1 MAAMKDASLAYGV
14 SALVVCLNLTVLWV
28 MSGAVR
34 GKTKTTPNAEDART
48 VVKGSTVAEETPEAV
63 ARVLRAHTNTLVNG
77 VPFLLVAQVY
87 VAAGASA
94 EMAWA
99 LCGGFAGVRVLY
111 SFFYLAGAQPWRTLS
126 FGIGLLI
133 TLAMMVHT
141 AILMLG

>member
-14 SALVVCLNLTVLWV
+14 STLVLCLNMTVLWV

-34 GKTKTTPNAEDART
+34 GKTKTTPNTEDART
-48 VVKGSTVAEETPEAV
+48 VAKGSTVAEETPEAV
-63 ARVLRAHTNTLVNG
+63 SRVLRAHTNTVVNG
-77 VPFLLVAQVY
+77 VPFLLAAQVY

-99 LCGGFAGVRVLY
+99 FCGGFAAIRVLY
-111 SFFYLAGAQPWRTLS
+111 SFFYLGGVQPWRTLS

-141 AILMLG
+141 VILMLG